1 MSFEEYSKREYEA
14 LKKYLPN
21 VPEEQLKKYWESEKD
36 YIISAYKRD
45 SRIAYG
51 LALAY

>member
-1 MSFEEYSKREYEA
+1 MSFEEYCKREY
-14 LKKYLPN
+14 
-21 VPEEQLKKYWESEKD
+21 EQLKKYLSNISEEELKKYWD
-36 YIISAYKRD
+36 SEMEFIKSAYKRD